1 MRQTTAFAGF
11 AGLVAAAAAVVAIS
25 VTAQEREDRT
35 LLSHDQMT
43 AIINEVSGERAM
55 HHLLE
60 LVPYQRVRK
69 PTEYDT
75 HFQESDVMAQFARD
89 YGFDN
94 VTIESF
100 ASGQAWQPTQGE
112 LWMTTPKSVKLYDVH
127 DVALSLASLNAN
139 GDATG
144 ELVDIGAGRPE
155 DFENKDLTGKF
166 VLSAQSVSGLAQL
179 YSQAMQK
186 GAVGVIGINA
196 IGPQRALDY
205 PDQIVS
211 TTVTAREGT
220 SAWNVAPR
228 VARELQAL
236 IARGDKITIRSIN
249 KSVQVPTRSEVVHA
263 EILGDGSTT
272 QEVAI
277 GGHLYEGVIKQGAND
292 DNSGCALTLEIGR
305 AYIKLIKEGK
315 LPRPKRTINFQW
327 LAEISGTNYWLNAH
341 PEKAAR
347 IIGDLNFDMEG
358 IRVSQSRSYW
368 VLQRT
373 PDTFPSYINDI
384 AQSNMEYIADISR
397 ERVRFRGNG
406 YLPSQTVESARGS
419 KDAFYIKV
427 DKHYGSSDHVTYM
440 QHGIPAVMFITWPDM
455 WYHSSEDTPDKQDTT
470 QYKRAAAVGLGA
482 LAALSE
488 GTDTMAAR
496 IVNENLGRG
505 LARMGESHTK
515 GLGYLAD
522 AIDAASLAT
531 AYREARVAIRHQADI
546 EKGVVRS
553 ASVLYIDVE
562 GGKKKTAVF
571 EPLIDRR
578 AVSLLDEVAAAYR
591 LQASQRGL
599 SLPASLGEPALSVAE
614 QEASNLV
621 VEQVAGAGGGR
632 GGGAV
637 PAAGRA
643 GAAGAAGVAGP
654 PAGAPPAGRAG
665 GGRGNAGPS
674 LPTEF
679 NAEFGLLLGR
689 KLTALQI
696 RDFLSGEFT
705 PLPIETVM
713 AVLRAREAAGS
724 IKLVPRA
731 R

>member
-1 MRQTTAFAGF
+1 MKRLLI
-11 AGLVAAAAAVVAIS
+11 GLAAVSALLALGVQ
-25 VTAQEREDRT
+25 AQEREDRT
-35 LLSHDQMT
+35 LLSQEQMT

-55 HHLLE
+55 HTLLE
-60 LVPYQRVRK
+60 LVPYQRVRL
-69 PTEYDT
+69 PEEYSG
-75 HFQESDVMAQFARD
+75 HFRESEVMARLAKE

-100 ASGQAWQPTQGE
+100 NEGQAWQPTQGE
-112 LWMTTPKSVKLYDVH
+112 LWITAPKSQKLYDVH

-139 GDATG
+139 GDLSG
-144 ELVDIGAGRPE
+144 ELVDIGAARPE
-155 DFENKDLTGKF
+155 DFDSKDLKGKF
-166 VLSAQSVSGLAQL
+166 VLSAQAVSGLSGL
-179 YSQAMQK
+179 YNQAVQR
-186 GAVGVIGINA
+186 GAIGFIGINA
-196 IGPQRALDY
+196 IGAQRALDY

-211 TTVTAREGT
+211 TTVNAQEGT
-220 SAWNVAPR
+220 VAWNVAPR

-236 IARGDKITIRSIN
+236 LARGDKLTIRSIV
-249 KSVQVPTRSEVVHA
+249 KSQQVPTRSEVVHA

-341 PEKAAR
+341 PEKAKR

-358 IRVSQSRSYW
+358 IRVGDSRSYW
-368 VLQRT
+368 ILQRT

-384 AQSNMEYIADISR
+384 AQSTMEYVADISR

-406 YLPSQTVESARGS
+406 YLPSQVVESARGS

-470 QYKRAAAVGLGA
+470 QYKRAAAVGLGS

-488 GTDTMAAR
+488 GTDSMAAR
-496 IVNENLGRG
+496 ILNENLGRG

-522 AIDAASLAT
+522 ASSAGELRD
-531 AYREARVAIRHQADI
+531 AYRNALVAIRHQAAV
-546 EKGVVRS
+546 EQGVVRS
-553 ASVLYIDVE
+553 AAVLYTDADT
-562 GGKKKTAVF
+562 GRRSTTMF
-571 EPLIDRR
+571 EPLIANRL
-578 AVSLLDEVAAAYR
+578 ASLSEEVGAAYR
-591 LQASQRGL
+591 LQAAQRGITVSGPATEPTL
-599 SLPASLGEPALSVAE
+599 TAAEREAASLIVEPVA
-614 QEASNLV
+614 A
-621 VEQVAGAGGGR
+621 AGRGGRGGGR
-632 GGGAV
+632 GGGA
-637 PAAGRA
+637 
-643 GAAGAAGVAGP
+643 AGP
-654 PAGAPPAGRAG
+654 T
-665 GGRGNAGPS
+665 

-689 KLTALQI
+689 KLTVLEI
-696 RDFLSGEFT
+696 RDFLSGEFS

-713 AVLRAREAAGS
+713 AVLRAREAAG
-724 IKLVPRA
+724 IVRLVQK
-731 R
+731 

>member
-1 MRQTTAFAGF
+1 MKHSSLL
-11 AGLVAAAAAVVAIS
+11 AGLAGLCVVAVAVS
-25 VTAQEREDRT
+25 VVAQEREDRT

-55 HHLLE
+55 HHILE
-60 LVPYQRVRK
+60 LVPYQRVRN
-69 PTEYDT
+69 PVEYEG
-75 HFQESDVMAQFARD
+75 HFQESEVMANFARE

-100 ASGQAWQPTQGE
+100 NEGQAWQPTQGE
-112 LWMTTPKSVKLYDVH
+112 LWMTTPKSMKLYDVH

-139 GDATG
+139 GDFTG
-144 ELVDIGAGRPE
+144 ELVDIGAARPE
-155 DFENKDLTGKF
+155 DFDRQDLTGKF
-166 VLSAQSVSGLAQL
+166 VLSAQSVSGLGQL
-179 YSQAMQK
+179 YSQAIQR
-186 GAVGVIGINA
+186 GAVGLIGISA
-196 IGPQRALDY
+196 IGAQRALDY
-205 PDQIVS
+205 PDQILS
-211 TTVTAREGT
+211 TNVNAQDGKP
-220 SAWNVAPR
+220 AWNAAPR

-236 IARGDKITIRSIN
+236 LARGDKITIRSIN
-249 KSVQVPTRSEVVHA
+249 TSVQVPTRSEVVHA
-263 EILGDGSTT
+263 EIPGDGSTT

-341 PEKAAR
+341 PDKAAK
-347 IIGDLNFDMEG
+347 IIGDLNFDMEAL
-358 IRVSQSRSYW
+358 RLSQSRSYW
-368 VLQRT
+368 ILQRT
-373 PDTFPSYINDI
+373 PDTFPSYLNDI

-406 YLPSQTVESARGS
+406 YLPSQVVESARGS
-419 KDAFYIKV
+419 KDAFYIKI

-470 QYKRAAAVGLGA
+470 QYKRAAAVGLGS
-482 LAALSE
+482 LAALAD
-488 GTDTMAAR
+488 GTDMMAAR

-522 AIDAASLAT
+522 AMDAAALAA
-531 AYREARVAIRHQADI
+531 AYREARVAITHQAEV
-546 EKGVVRS
+546 EKAVVSS
-553 ASVLYIDVE
+553 ASVLYTNVE
-562 GGKKKTAVF
+562 AGKAKTAVF
-571 EPLIDRR
+571 APLIDRR
-578 AVSLLDEVAAAYR
+578 SVSLLDEVAAAYK
-591 LQASQRGL
+591 LQASQRGMT
-599 SLPASLGEPALSVAE
+599 LPASVGEPVLSVAE
-614 QEASNLV
+614 REAANLI
-621 VEQVAGAGGGR
+621 VEQVPAAGGRGGRGGR
-632 GGGAV
+632 GGG
-637 PAAGRA
+637 R
-643 GAAGAAGVAGP
+643 
-654 PAGAPPAGRAG
+654 

-679 NAEFGLLLGR
+679 NAEFNALIGR
-689 KLTALQI
+689 KMTVLEI

-705 PLPIETVM
+705 PVPVETVL

-724 IKLVPRA
+724 IKLVPKRQ
-731 R
+731 